1 MSRSKRALLFA
12 VGGFSACA
20 EMYRQKRISIHG
32 DVAMENLRFIAELLE
47 KKKEESTGV
56 YFIPEKWN
64 YCGFTEFSRQEGRE
78 GEITLNP
85 YAFFSRCL
93 QSILEQ
99 GGTSGIAGA
108 GTDRAG
114 ADGENLCRRTIY
126 GMLVRA
132 HSAWNHYENGE
143 IISGSFLKSLCLL
156 PLLQTLGVDII
167 YLLPVCDYSEEYKK
181 GELGSPYAIKNF
193 YKLDENLHDEL
204 LGEYSE
210 ELLSQEFKA
219 FIEGCHLLGM
229 KVILDFVF
237 RTASRDNDLIIDHPD
252 WFYWIDKE
260 AAAGFHP
267 PVVEKEKKL
276 TTVQDRVL
284 DNLYNS
290 PGIDEYLSKFRPSPE
305 QIDAGRWQKVKERQ
319 AQSGKNIL
327 TLVEEEFGITT
338 VPGFS
343 DIINDPQ
350 PPWTDVTY
358 LRYYF
363 DLHPKARQYVAE
375 EEHPP
380 FILQDGACLNLYQGE
395 QLNKGLWDYIVGVI
409 PFYQQEYGI
418 DGARI
423 DMGHALPATLI
434 REILTK
440 VRAGNPRFIF
450 WSEEF
455 SAENAGAAREGGFD
469 FITGSLWHLYKYH
482 RAAGFQRKFLRESWA
497 AELPVAAAPETA
509 DTPRFAWRFGDKRL
523 RELLILL
530 NYFLPNTVPFINN
543 GLELAEIQ
551 PMNLGLDNTE
561 EGRFV
566 LEATDPL
573 YGKLAFFDR
582 YCLHWLNPDRDWIEE
597 LLAKAAR
604 LRGRFIE
611 TLAVKENF
619 LPEISCGVKERKLLF
634 FCYRLRLPEDSPAE
648 GEDRGRLFFLANKD
662 LQDPVTVNFGELL
675 TGGAGEL
682 EAGSL
687 DAGTPDAG
695 DPEASGKMPGETGKT
710 DIKNIRVVYAG
721 GEERDEEWPA
731 GEARTLNPGEVVI
744 GYTTA

>member
-1 MSRSKRALLFA
+1 
-12 VGGFSACA
+12 
-20 EMYRQKRISIHG
+20 
-32 DVAMENLRFIAELLE
+32 MENLQFMTGLLE
-47 KKKEESTGV
+47 RKKEEFAGV
-56 YFIPEKWN
+56 YFLPEKWN
-64 YCGFTEFSRQEGRE
+64 YCGFTEFSRQAGRE
-78 GEITLNP
+78 GEITVNP

-93 QSILEQ
+93 QYIMEQ
-99 GGTSGIAGA
+99 KGMNGLAHTGA
-108 GTDRAG
+108 GRQEDGGNTAG
-114 ADGENLCRRTIY
+114 REDLCRRVVY
-126 GMLVRA
+126 GMMVRT
-132 HSAWNHYENGE
+132 HSAWNHYDNDE

-156 PLLQTLGVDII
+156 PLLQAFGVNMI

-193 YKLDENLHDEL
+193 YKLDENLHDNL

-210 ELLSQEFKA
+210 ELLAREFKA
-219 FIEGCHLLGM
+219 FIEGCHLLGI

-237 RTASRDNDLIIDHPD
+237 RTASRDNDLMLDHPD
-252 WFYWIDKE
+252 WFYWIEKE
-260 AAAGFHP
+260 AAPGFHP

-276 TTVQDRVL
+276 TNVQDQVL
-284 DNLYNS
+284 ANLYQS
-290 PGIDEYLSKFRPSPE
+290 SGIEEYLGKFRPSPD

-319 AQSGKNIL
+319 AHTGENIL
-327 TLVEEEFGITT
+327 TLIEEEFGITT

-363 DLHPKARQYVAE
+363 DLHPKARPYVPAEQY
-375 EEHPP
+375 PP

-395 QLNKGLWDYIVGVI
+395 ALNKGLWDYIVGVI

-423 DMGHALPATLI
+423 DMGHALPAALI
-434 REILTK
+434 QEILTV
-440 VRAGNPRFIF
+440 VRERDPQFIF

-455 SAENAGAAREGGFD
+455 SAENAAAARECGFD
-469 FITGSLWHLYKYH
+469 FITGSLWHLYKKH
-482 RAAGFQRKFLRESWA
+482 RAAGFQRKLLRESWA

-509 DTPRFAWRFGDKRL
+509 DTPRFAWRYGDKRL
-523 RELLILL
+523 QEILILL

-566 LEATDPL
+566 LDAADPL

-582 YCLHWLNPDRDWIEE
+582 YRLHWLNPDRDWMTE

-604 LRGRFIE
+604 LRRRFIA
-611 TLAVKENF
+611 TLAAKENF
-619 LPEISCGVKERKLLF
+619 LPEASCGLSGGCEGDPRGDGKGRRRGDIRRKLLF
-634 FCYRLRLPEDSPAE
+634 LCYRLQLPEEPPAE
-648 GEDRGRLFFLANKD
+648 GRLFFLANKN
-662 LQDPVTVNFGELL
+662 LQEPVGINLGELL
-675 TGGAGEL
+675 AGG
-682 EAGSL
+682 
-687 DAGTPDAG
+687 
-695 DPEASGKMPGETGKT
+695 GETNTSKA
-710 DIKNIRVVYAG
+710 KVVYAR

-731 GEARTLNPGEVVI
+731 GDGWELAPGEVVI
-744 GYTTA
+744 GYTVP